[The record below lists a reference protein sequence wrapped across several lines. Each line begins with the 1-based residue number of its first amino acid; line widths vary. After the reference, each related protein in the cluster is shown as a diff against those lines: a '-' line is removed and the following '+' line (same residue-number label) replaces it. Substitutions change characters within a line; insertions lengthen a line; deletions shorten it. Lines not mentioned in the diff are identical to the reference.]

1 MSLAVARSG
10 FATALTRYRRS
21 RGLWLMLLVAPI
33 GARFMIAGDDGA
45 GMQVAVD
52 GHLPVLDWATIGVCL
67 GVVVAT
73 ILLPVAFLYLRA
85 NTTRRVAWQ
94 VEEVTAASRPALAL
108 GRFGADLAVFGGVLV
123 ALTLAGWVLAG
134 AVGVGEARPG
144 LLALGLWATAGPA
157 LVLVAAIRRLWGAVP
172 WLRGAGGELAFFL
185 VWMWMLVSAMIA
197 STGLKTYGLTGALS
211 DPLGFLRPLMWSLAG
226 DDHGLRIGSSTG
238 VLSDRVPLDV
248 VSGLLSPGYLPS
260 RLAWVAIAVALAL
273 LAGAVHRPHTERR
286 RRTPGRLSRWLA
298 PGAPPAAE
306 PDAPA
311 AGKSRWPAL
320 GLVLSEA
327 RLIGAGR
334 LFLLLAAGAALTGL
348 LGDYRR
354 IGSPAALLLLVF
366 ALTAHAGRTEA
377 AGLRSL
383 VRTTVLGPWPRRA
396 AFVVAGIGWA
406 LAMALP
412 AAAVGVSDDP
422 LRLALLTGGAA
433 SLVAVG
439 LAALTGTAFV
449 PRLVLLLAWYAYFS
463 A

>member
-52 GHLPVLDWATIGVCL
+52 DHLPVLDWATIGVCL

-85 NTTRRVAWQ
+85 NVTRRVAWQ

-197 STGLKTYGLTGALS
+197 STGLGTQGFAGALT
-211 DPLGFLRPLMWSLAG
+211 DPLGFLRPLMWNLAG
-226 DDHGLRIGSSTG
+226 DEHGLSIGSG
-238 VLSDRVPLDV
+238 AVLPGRVPLDV
-248 VSGLLSPGYLPS
+248 SSGLLSPGYLPS
-260 RLAWVAIAVALAL
+260 RLAWVTIAVALAL

-298 PGAPPAAE
+298 PGAPPVAE
-306 PDAPA
+306 RDAPA
-311 AGKSRWPAL
+311 AAKSRWPAL

-334 LFLLLAAGAALTGL
+334 LFLILAAGAALAGV
-348 LGDYRR
+348 LGDYRHL
-354 IGSPAALLLLVF
+354 GSPAALLLLVF
-366 ALTAHAGRTEA
+366 ALTAQAGRTEA

-406 LAMALP
+406 VAMALP
-412 AAAVGVSDDP
+412 AAAVGVSAEP
-422 LRLALLTGGAA
+422 LLLALLTGGAA
-433 SLVAVG
+433 SLAAVG